1 MSTPIAHALLT
12 TQRRPDSTTAPGDT
26 QDETLEVGSCAAPD
40 RRSMPEAEPGSW
52 TRRYPTV
59 SLGDQG
65 LRRGIQAGTC
75 SRYAR

>member
-1 MSTPIAHALLT
+1 LSTPIAHALLT
-12 TQRRPDSTTAPGDT
+12 TQRQPDVAEWHQAT
-26 QDETLEVGSCAAPD
+26 QDETLRSGAVPTRPSICP
-40 RRSMPEAEPGSW
+40 RRVPGSW

-75 SRYAR
+75 SRYTR